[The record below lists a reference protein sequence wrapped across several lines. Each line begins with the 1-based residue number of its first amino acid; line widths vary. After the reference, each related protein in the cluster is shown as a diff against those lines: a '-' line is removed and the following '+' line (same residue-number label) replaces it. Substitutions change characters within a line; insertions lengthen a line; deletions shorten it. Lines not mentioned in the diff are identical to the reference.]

1 MTPLERLYAEEIPT
15 GTFGDAQPATQP
27 PARHTR
33 PWSPE
38 EQAEHVARLTA
49 ELDLL
54 DGRGTGKPERHL
66 RAIDNAA

>member
-1 MTPLERLYAEEIPT
+1 MTPLERLYAEQWPT
-15 GTFGDAQPATQP
+15 GTFGHAQPAPQP
-27 PARHTR
+27 PARHVR

-49 ELDLL
+49 ELDQL

-66 RAIDNAA
+66 RAVDAA